1 MYPSPAE
8 KDLAALA
15 TPVKVKNA
23 ILSAEGLI
31 KNSPSKLADQ
41 YKIIVFNMDQV
52 TQSSYKDQL
61 KKDTAFLAASIPS
74 TYKTGQLAAL
84 IQMEP
89 QFEQLDGLVSKWKS
103 DALVPGIYSSITSE
117 MKSFSGTDQSNLQK
131 RLSDIMDRLKAS
143 PADIKNMLDLAARKY
158 GIPPE
163 IVKSIALTENGS
175 LTQFTSSGDVFTS
188 LDSGYGIMQ
197 VTPLSPSDSSYDWN
211 RVKYDLQYNIETGV
225 QILKEKWGYKSL
237 PTVNHQN
244 INSLEDWY
252 FAVMAYNSVSQVN
265 TPGNGKAYQ
274 DKVYRYLFNDALIE
288 GDTFTKPVIK
298 EPVTMNGTQ
307 FNAASY
313 TTNYQH
319 VSTQMHQTGD
329 KVTLLKGARLRQS
342 TSTNAQYITL
352 SVSQQVSLASGPIED
367 NTPSNLYCWYK
378 VLYNG
383 KSYYVAS
390 INIQ

>member
-1 MYPSPAE
+1 
-8 KDLAALA
+8 
-15 TPVKVKNA
+15 
-23 ILSAEGLI
+23 
-31 KNSPSKLADQ
+31 
-41 YKIIVFNMDQV
+41 
-52 TQSSYKDQL
+52 
-61 KKDTAFLAASIPS
+61 
-74 TYKTGQLAAL
+74 
-84 IQMEP
+84 
-89 QFEQLDGLVSKWKS
+89 
-103 DALVPGIYSSITSE
+103 
-117 MKSFSGTDQSNLQK
+117 
-131 RLSDIMDRLKAS
+131 MDRLNAS
-143 PADIKNMLDLAARKY
+143 PMDIKNLLDLAAQKY

-197 VTPLSPSDSSYDWN
+197 VTPFSPSDSSYDWN

-252 FAVMAYNSVSQVN
+252 FAVMAYNSVSPVN

-274 DKVYRYLFNDALIE
+274 DKVYRYLFNDALLE
-288 GDTFTKPVIK
+288 SEHFTDNLPIIK

-307 FNAASY
+307 FNALNY
-313 TTNYQH
+313 TSNYQH
-319 VSTQMHQTGD
+319 LSTQMHQTGD

-342 TSTNAQYITL
+342 TSTSAQYITL
-352 SVSQQVSLASGPIED
+352 PTSQQVSLASGPIED

-383 KSYYVAS
+383 KTYYVAS